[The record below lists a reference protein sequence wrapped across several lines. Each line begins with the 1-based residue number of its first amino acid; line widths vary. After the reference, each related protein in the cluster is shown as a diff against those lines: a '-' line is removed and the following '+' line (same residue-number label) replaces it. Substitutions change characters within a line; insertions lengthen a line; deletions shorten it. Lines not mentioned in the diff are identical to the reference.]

1 MHIMIKN
8 YILTLFLIVFAIQ
21 LAAQTESS
29 FAGARAG
36 GMANAGVTLSD
47 SWAVFNNPAAMS
59 GIDRPVAGIFYENRW
74 LLKQTG
80 YGALA
85 FTSPLLGGNI
95 GIGITNFGYS
105 LFQSNKFSLGFSQ
118 QLFQNFSMG
127 VMIDYFSVRQSGDY
141 GNLNAINFEVGLLSR
156 PSENFAIG
164 VHVFNPLNFSYFEDS
179 DLKMPIAFKLGF
191 SYLFS
196 KSLLIAVETAK
207 AINGYVPLLRTG
219 IEYTINNQFSFR
231 TGVAVAPVEYAF
243 GLGYNTGDISFD
255 LAYAY
260 HEVLGSTPKISISYA
275 F

>member
-1 MHIMIKN
+1 MMKN
-8 YILTLFLIVFAIQ
+8 YILTLFFIVFAIQ
-21 LAAQTESS
+21 LSAQTESS
-29 FAGARAG
+29 FAGGRAA

-74 LLKQTG
+74 LLKETG

-127 VMIDYFSVRQSGDY
+127 VMIDYFSMRQSGNY
-141 GNLNAINFEVGLLSR
+141 GNLNAINFEIGLLSR
-156 PSENFAIG
+156 PTENFAIG
-164 VHVFNPLNFSYFEDS
+164 VHVFNPLNFSYFEDA
-179 DLKMPIAFKLGF
+179 DLKMPVAFKLGF

-207 AINGYVPLLRTG
+207 SINGYVPILRTG
-219 IEYTINNQFSFR
+219 VEYTVNKQFSFR
-231 TGVAVAPVEYAF
+231 TGVAVAPVEYTF
-243 GLGYNTGDISFD
+243 GLGYDVGDIQFD

-260 HEVLGSTPKISISYA
+260 HEVLGSTPKISIVYA

>member
-1 MHIMIKN
+1 MMKH
-8 YILTLFLIVFAIQ
+8 YIFTILLFVLAIEVS
-21 LAAQTESS
+21 AQTEFS
-29 FAGARAG
+29 FGGARAG
-36 GMANAGVTLSD
+36 GMANAGITLTD
-47 SWAVFNNPAAMS
+47 TWAVLNNPAAMS
-59 GIDRPVAGIFYENRW
+59 GIERPVASIFYENRW
-74 LLKQTG
+74 LLKETG

-85 FTSPLLGGNI
+85 FTSPLLDGNV
-95 GIGITNFGYS
+95 GVGITSFGYS

-118 QLFQNFSMG
+118 QLFKSFSMG
-127 VMIDYFSVRQSGDY
+127 VVIDYFSVRQSGNY
-141 GNLNAINFEVGLLSR
+141 GNLNAINFQVGLLSR
-156 PSENFAIG
+156 PTENFAIG

-207 AINGYVPLLRTG
+207 AINGYVPILRTG
-219 IEYTINNQFSFR
+219 IEYSVNNQFSFR
-231 TGVAVAPVEYAF
+231 TGVAVAPVEYTF
-243 GLGYNTGDISFD
+243 GIGYNTGDICFD